1 MCPRLCCSSSSPQD
15 LTRPTDVVSSD
26 CQVEFSYPPLMP
38 DEGHDSNVLP
48 EEWRYLPFLAL
59 PDGAH
64 NYQEGRTSPSF
75 CFWTTKK
82 ANIAEKLSLSLCD
95 FSLTLTEQTS
105 DPGLGQGLCS
115 GSGSCCTGALMALTA
130 SVPRTFH
137 ENF

>member
-1 MCPRLCCSSSSPQD
+1 MCPCLCCSSSSPQD
-15 LTRPTDVVSSD
+15 LSRPTDVVSSD

-64 NYQEGRTSPSF
+64 NYQEGRTSPNF

-82 ANIAEKLSLSLCD
+82 ENTAEKLS
-95 FSLTLTEQTS
+95 FEF
-105 DPGLGQGLCS
+105 
-115 GSGSCCTGALMALTA
+115 
-130 SVPRTFH
+130 V
-137 ENF
+137 